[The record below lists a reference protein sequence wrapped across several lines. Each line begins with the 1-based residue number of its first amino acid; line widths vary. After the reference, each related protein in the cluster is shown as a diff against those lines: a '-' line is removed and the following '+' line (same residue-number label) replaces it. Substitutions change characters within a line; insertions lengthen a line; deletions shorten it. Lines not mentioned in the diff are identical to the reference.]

1 MLIMSKVND
10 FLSAAGVFFLAT
22 CDGDQPK
29 VRPLGAHREMDGK
42 VLFGVGDFK
51 DVYRQL
57 SVNPKTEIVAA
68 KADGHWMRYTGRA
81 VFETDPKYAEAML
94 DGAPHLRNI
103 YNEETGHKMMV
114 FHIED
119 ATAVD
124 IPVMGE
130 GENLL

>member
-1 MLIMSKVND
+1 MSKVND
-10 FLSAAGVFFLAT
+10 FLSAAGVCFLAT

-29 VRPLGAHREMDGK
+29 VRPLGAHMEMDGK

-51 DVYRQL
+51 DVYKQL
-57 SVNPKTEIVAA
+57 AANPKTEIVAA
-68 KADGHWMRYTGRA
+68 KPDGHWMRYTGKA

-94 DGAPHLRNI
+94 DGMPHLRSI

-119 ATAVD
+119 ASAVD
-124 IPVMGE
+124 IAVMGE